1 MSLRIGGATRT
12 DLRAK
17 TGRDTPLRVL
27 LTNDDGVTS
36 PGLLALARAMSRVA
50 ATCVV
55 APEHERSA
63 ASHAITLHKPLRAT
77 RTTLAGLDVPAWAT
91 NGTPADCVVLGVLDL
106 LGRAPDVVVSGI
118 NLGANLG
125 MDLIYSGTVSG
136 AVEAALFGI
145 AAVAV
150 SLTAFRD
157 VHWEPAADFA
167 TQLVAQIAEHGLPP
181 DTFLNVNVPNRPA
194 DGIAGVEVT
203 RQSTRRYVNRVE
215 KRSDPRGRDYY
226 WLTGAAESEEGPP
239 GTDAWAVAQGR
250 ISVTPLRLGM
260 TDEGLDAVL
269 RSWPL
274 AAPRPRGTGGRGA
287 PASPRAGG
295 TAGR

>member
-1 MSLRIGGATRT
+1 MSPQTGGATKT
-12 DLRAK
+12 DARPA
-17 TGRDTPLRVL
+17 GRDVPLRVL
-27 LTNDDGVTS
+27 LTNDDGITS
-36 PGLLALARAMSRVA
+36 PGLLALARAMCRVA
-50 ATCVV
+50 TTFVV
-55 APEHERSA
+55 APDQERSA

-77 RTTLAGLDVPAWAT
+77 RASLEHVDAQAWAT

-106 LGRAPDVVVSGI
+106 LAQPPDIVVSGI

-145 AAVAV
+145 AAIAV
-150 SLTAFRD
+150 SVASFRD
-157 VHWEPAADFA
+157 VHWDPAAEFA
-167 TQLVAQIAEHGLPP
+167 ARLVQQVAEHGLPR

-194 DGIAGVEVT
+194 ADIAGVEIT
-203 RQSTRRYVNRVE
+203 RQSTRRYVSRVE

-226 WLTGAAESEEGPP
+226 WLTGSIDSEDSPA

-260 TDEGLDAVL
+260 TDEGLHTVL
-269 RSWPL
+269 RSWAL
-274 AAPRPRGTGGRGA
+274 AAPGR
-287 PASPRAGG
+287 
-295 TAGR
+295 